1 MVIREFYADFNA
13 TFKPRDLAVAERYR
27 NQFPSLN
34 LFTIAEVFGGWVKAQ
49 AAHFKDGGTFDK
61 SISRAARPAGSGQQ
75 LAALRGDELHGFVHV
90 GQRHFVTVG

>member
-1 MVIREFYADFNA
+1 MVICEFYADFNA

-49 AAHFKDGGTFDK
+49 AAHFKDGGTFDQ
-61 SISRAARPAGSGQQ
+61 IYQQ
-75 LAALRGDELHGFVHV
+75 GR
-90 GQRHFVTVG
+90 